1 MEGRNSRDGNRLPL
15 LSDDGDAC
23 RFGTWVGLVT
33 LLGIM
38 ACSATI
44 RSLCFKSSSQF
55 FWSSTVVSTELRYSV
70 TGGFGESSGDAALD
84 LPASGVGSLAPLP
97 IANLALHHLLNLLK
111 NQVKILCDHFVKH
124 LWLWACSDLL
134 SSIAKS
140 IILYYWCMSKCS
152 VALGHRHSHLIAH
165 NSFRHSWRL
174 KLFGRICLRS
184 S

>member
-23 RFGTWVGLVT
+23 RFGTWVGLLT

-44 RSLCFKSSSQF
+44 RSLCLTSSSQF

-97 IANLALHHLLNLLK
+97 IANLSLHHLLNLLK
-111 NQVKILCDHFVKH
+111 NQVKILCVHIVKR
-124 LWLWACSDLL
+124 LWLWADTTRGRMFRSL

-140 IILYYWCMSKCS
+140 IICYYGCNSKCS
-152 VALGHRHSHLIAH
+152 LPWVIAIATSLH
-165 NSFRHSWRL
+165 IIPACID
-174 KLFGRICLRS
+174 GA
-184 S
+184 